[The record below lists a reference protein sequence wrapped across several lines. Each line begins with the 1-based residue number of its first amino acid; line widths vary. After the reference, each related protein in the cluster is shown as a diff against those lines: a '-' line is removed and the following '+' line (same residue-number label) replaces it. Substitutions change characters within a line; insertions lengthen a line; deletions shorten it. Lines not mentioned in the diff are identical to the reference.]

1 MSATQAQL
9 DALARGRRINV
20 LNREVMP
27 VLRRDHMATVGKL
40 FKKPNMH
47 VGVFRLYKLPRTQ
60 GLGIPSTNRIS
71 KSIHQPLRTIGKN
84 RKAGIKH
91 HSRMKNRVFSLRAPS
106 ARAYESQEVQ
116 RLIDRLPMLYATML
130 LVPAGTTR
138 ARKIRHEYYR
148 VRDGVLFHDSMLQ
161 GRIERMEAANGQVT
175 RL

>member
-1 MSATQAQL
+1 MTQAQL

-27 VLRRDHMATVGKL
+27 GLRKDHMTTVTKL

-84 RKAGIKH
+84 RKADIKH
-91 HSRMKNRVFSLRAPS
+91 HSRMKNRVFSLPIPS
-106 ARAYESQEVQ
+106 ARVYESQEVQ

-130 LVPAGTTR
+130 LAQAGTTR

>member
-1 MSATQAQL
+1 MTQAQL

-27 VLRRDHMATVGKL
+27 VLRQEHMTTVGKL

-47 VGVFRLYKLPRTQ
+47 VGVFRVFRLPRNQKMDIAAAARVT
-60 GLGIPSTNRIS
+60 
-71 KSIHQPLRTIGKN
+71 KSLHQPLPTRGPT
-84 RKAGIKH
+84 RRRGIKH
-91 HSRMKNRVFSLRAPS
+91 HSRMGNPVFCLPIPS
-106 ARAYESQEVQ
+106 ARVYESQEVQ

-130 LVPAGTTR
+130 LAPAGTTR

-148 VRDGVLFHDSMLQ
+148 VRDGVLFHDSTLQ
-161 GRIERMEAANGQVT
+161 GRIERMEAANGQIT